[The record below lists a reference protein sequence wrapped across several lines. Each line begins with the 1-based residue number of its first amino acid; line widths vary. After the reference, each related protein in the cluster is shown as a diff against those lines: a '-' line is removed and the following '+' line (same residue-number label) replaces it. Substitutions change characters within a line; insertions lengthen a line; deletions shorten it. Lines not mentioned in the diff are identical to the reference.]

1 MTPAEENVVTV
12 AVWNVEHNGHDRN
25 GTDERRHR
33 AYDVLAEYQPDL
45 VFRQE
50 LTHAPLDGSRAL
62 YEEANRLGLWPFMAP
77 GTPESP
83 NPTGVFLSTELF
95 QVDALYTHATGG
107 WHPICNPLVR
117 LKDPDGRPSGKALS
131 LASVHLC
138 CYDPA
143 TRAREAK
150 RLVTLGAPGRTALFG
165 GDMNS
170 YPHRTHEE
178 SVPLPDWSDPA
189 LRDAAHFEHRTVER
203 DGKRVS
209 DTVPDQILAG
219 GRQVFVEAG
228 YYAATT
234 LGHAHALEPT
244 ANLWRK
250 DQGRRSRIDRLYFSP
265 SLAPALLSLD
275 VVADDDVA
283 EVSDHALLIARFDR
297 AAMQTALT
305 PVSETPE
312 ESRA

>member
-1 MTPAEENVVTV
+1 MTPAEEDVVTV

-33 AYDVLAEYQPDL
+33 AYDVLAGHRPDL

-50 LTHAPLDGSRAL
+50 LTHAHLDGSRAL
-62 YEEANRLGLWPFMAP
+62 YEEGNRLGLWPFMAP
-77 GTPESP
+77 GTPEST
-83 NPTGVFLSTELF
+83 NPTGVLLSTELF
-95 QVDALYTHATGG
+95 RVDALYTHSTGG

-117 LKDPDGRPSGKALS
+117 LKDSDGRPSGTALS

-138 CYDPA
+138 CYDPE

-189 LRDAAHFEHRTVER
+189 LSDAAHFEHRTVER
-203 DGKRVS
+203 DGQRVA

-219 GRQVFVEAG
+219 GGQVFIEAG
-228 YYAATT
+228 HYAATR
-234 LGHAHALEPT
+234 LGQPGALEPT

-265 SLAPALLSLD
+265 ALAPALLSLE
-275 VVADDDVA
+275 VMADDDVV

-297 AAMQTALT
+297 AAMHRALT
-305 PVSETPE
+305 P
-312 ESRA
+312 AADI

>member
-1 MTPAEENVVTV
+1 MAPAEAGVVTV
-12 AVWNVEHNGHDRN
+12 AVWNVEHNGHDKN
-25 GTDERRHR
+25 GADHRRHR
-33 AYDVLAEYQPDL
+33 AYDVLAEYRPDL

-50 LTHAPLDGSRAL
+50 LTHAHLDGSRAL
-62 YEEANRLGLWPFMAP
+62 YEEANSLGLWPFMAP

-83 NPTGVFLSTELF
+83 NPTGVFLSVDLF
-95 QVDALYTHATGG
+95 QVDAYYTHATGG

-117 LKDPDGRPSGKALS
+117 LKDPEGRPSEKALS

-138 CYDPA
+138 SYDPA

-150 RLVTLGAPGRTALFG
+150 RLVTLGTPGRTALFG

-170 YPHRTHEE
+170 YPHRTDEE
-178 SVPLPDWSDPA
+178 SVPLPDWSDP
-189 LRDAAHFEHRTVER
+189 LLSDAAHFEHRTVER
-203 DGKRVS
+203 DGIRVS

-228 YYAATT
+228 HYAATH
-234 LGHAHALEPT
+234 LAQPRALEAT

-250 DQGRRSRIDRLYFSP
+250 DQGRRRRIDHLYFSP
-265 SLAPALLSLD
+265 ALAPALLSLE
-275 VVADDDVA
+275 VMADEDVA

-297 AAMQTALT
+297 ARMFSALSTAAAVEGAL
-305 PVSETPE
+305 
-312 ESRA
+312 R